1 MTQQFD
7 EFADKHP
14 DSQCAHCPPVYIAI
28 EGLGCFVTQI
38 DEKTVAEESWG
49 REGNGEGQG
58 VLAWDQ
64 RATLDGGRSH
74 VMGESV
80 DVSHLAAGLLLI

>member
-49 REGNGEGQG
+49 REGGKMDG
-58 VLAWDQ
+58 VCTPWLTT
-64 RATLDGGRSH
+64 ATS
-74 VMGESV
+74 
-80 DVSHLAAGLLLI
+80 